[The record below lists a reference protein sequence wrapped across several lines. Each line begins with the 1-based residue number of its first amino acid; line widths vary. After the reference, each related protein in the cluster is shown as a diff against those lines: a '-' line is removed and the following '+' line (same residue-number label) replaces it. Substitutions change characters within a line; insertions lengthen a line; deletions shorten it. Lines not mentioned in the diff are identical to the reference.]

1 MENKFQHYKNKIYSK
16 NTRYFRLMIKI
27 KTEDIQKS
35 NSWPIVEAKKILKER
50 KKYIDKKGKIIL
62 QTGYGPS
69 GLPHIGTFG
78 EVARTSM
85 VVNALNYLTDL
96 PKEIITFSD
105 DLDGLRKVPDNVP
118 NKDVLNKNLHKPL
131 TNIPDP
137 FEKFKSFGEHNN
149 EMLKKFLDKFKF
161 EYKFMS
167 STNLYKSGFFNSTLK
182 KILDNYEG
190 IMNIII
196 PTLGKERQKTYSP
209 FLPICNETGKVLEIP
224 IIEIDKKNSSLVF
237 DNNGK
242 KLKASILD
250 GNCKLQWK
258 VDWAMRWYT
267 LDVDFEMY
275 GKDLIESAILSSKI
289 IKLLGKNNPS
299 GFAYELFLDD
309 KGEKISKSKGN
320 GVTIEEWLKY
330 ASPESLSLFMY
341 QNPKR
346 AKKLYKEIVPKAVD
360 EYLDLIEKSKKQD
373 ARELLLNPLWHVH
386 NGNIPSEDNIMSFS
400 MLLNLVE
407 TSNASSE
414 EILWKFV
421 KNYKTNVTKNN
432 FPIFN
437 NLIKYSIKYFND
449 VVKQNKKYK
458 KPNSLEMK
466 ALLDLISKL
475 ESCSDNMKPEDI
487 QTEIYTVGKNNG
499 YKENLREWFK
509 LIYEVVFG
517 VENGPRLG
525 FFISFF
531 GRKEMISLIK
541 EKIN

>member
-35 NSWPIVEAKKILKER
+35 NSWPIVEAKKILRER

-320 GVTIEEWLKY
+320 GVTIEEWLDY

-421 KNYKTNVTKNN
+421 KNYKTNVAKNN

-475 ESCSDNMKPEDI
+475 ENCSDNMKPEDI